1 MEGVNMSI
9 MITRITSATPNVV
22 TSLNAL
28 LPQLSSSAEPLTL
41 ETLTAIVEN
50 ENSYLLVATNEAS
63 QIVGTLTLATFQIPS
78 GRRAWIEDVVVSE
91 SARGEGIGRQL
102 VENAIDVA
110 REIGAKS
117 IDLTSR
123 PAREAANALYVAV
136 GFELR
141 TTNVFRLNLS

>member
-1 MEGVNMSI
+1 MSI